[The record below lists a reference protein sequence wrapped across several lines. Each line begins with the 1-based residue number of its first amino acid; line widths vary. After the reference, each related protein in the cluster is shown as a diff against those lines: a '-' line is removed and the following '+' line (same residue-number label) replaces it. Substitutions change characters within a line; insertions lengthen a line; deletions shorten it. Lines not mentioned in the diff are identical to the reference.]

1 MRCRF
6 AFYGKFI
13 FRSQPRTRRGVGEI
27 TKSGS
32 ASCGVSWVMDK
43 QAAEQAVWQEFG
55 RERLRERG
63 RHYSGE
69 RKGGLQ
75 CNWGGIF
82 TQLFAAFI
90 ELKL

>member
-55 RERLRERG
+55 RERKRERG
-63 RHYSGE
+63 AGIIAGRE
-69 RKGGLQ
+69 RGACSATGVVFSHNYLP
-75 CNWGGIF
+75 
-82 TQLFAAFI
+82 L
-90 ELKL
+90 L